1 MTISSEQRA
10 TIRRLFYAEHWKVGT
25 IAAEMELAADTVKR
39 AILTDAFV
47 SNGANARSTLLDPYK
62 PMVAMTLEQYPRLRA
77 TRLYDMLVARGFL
90 GSVRQVRRYVSK
102 VRPPRGRK
110 AYLRTRTMPGEF
122 GQVDWGSFGKVSVR
136 GGERSLSLFLM
147 ALPYSR
153 ALAGEFTYDQRMD
166 AFLRG
171 HGHAFE
177 EFEGAPRVMLYDN
190 LKSVVLERIGD
201 HVRFHDDLL
210 EFAGHYHYMPRPCR
224 PYCPEEKG
232 TVERAIQYI
241 RGSFFEGRKFSSL
254 DDLNAQFREWLD
266 THAMARVHPT
276 DEERRTVREVFEE
289 ERARLLPLP
298 AHQPTTDRVQPI
310 RSGKQPYVRFD
321 GNDYSIPHTLVR
333 VPLTLAASDTRVRV
347 LDGASVV
354 ADHARNWNKRQVV
367 EDVGHL
373 DDFVREKRRGKEL
386 RGRDRLRALC
396 PHADTLLDELAQ
408 RNEPL
413 RQTTARLNQLLDAY
427 GERALDAAIV
437 DTLASG
443 APAVGSI
450 AYRLERARR
459 AAGDAIPLAISM
471 PDHVRAKDVVVVP
484 HDMRAYDE
492 LGRDIE
498 DDGDDQVA
506 ETQGDS

>member
-347 LDGASVV
+347 LDGVSVV
-354 ADHARNWNKRQVV
+354 
-367 EDVGHL
+367 
-373 DDFVREKRRGKEL
+373 
-386 RGRDRLRALC
+386 
-396 PHADTLLDELAQ
+396 
-408 RNEPL
+408 
-413 RQTTARLNQLLDAY
+413 
-427 GERALDAAIV
+427 
-437 DTLASG
+437 
-443 APAVGSI
+443 
-450 AYRLERARR
+450 
-459 AAGDAIPLAISM
+459 
-471 PDHVRAKDVVVVP
+471 
-484 HDMRAYDE
+484 
-492 LGRDIE
+492 
-498 DDGDDQVA
+498 
-506 ETQGDS
+506 